1 MVKTTLHMDLLAM
14 TENMDFSSDG
24 VPTFWNRASPDS
36 DAHLTEEVPIG
47 AKICASREAA
57 IERVAA
63 VVLNF
68 LTGRAWLVA
77 TESRWTNVFTV
88 LRRFVV
94 GVAASKLLVKAL
106 EDVRLSL
113 GNDDNLEEVLLKI
126 IKQSEQDWT
135 SKNKLRLVRVVK
147 VLCDPEIQWTLA
159 VMACT
164 LAPIE
169 LCQYAVMGHEKTT
182 GHFIRLGSPKTFSL
196 GHLPGAVAHG
206 GDEIRH

>member
-1 MVKTTLHMDLLAM
+1 MDLLAM
-14 TENMDFSSDG
+14 TENIDFSSDG
-24 VPTFWNRASPDS
+24 VPTFWNRASPDC
-36 DAHLTEEVPIG
+36 DAHLTEEVPVG

-113 GNDDNLEEVLLKI
+113 GNDDNLEEALLKI
-126 IKQSEQDWT
+126 IKQSEQDWS

-147 VLCDPEIQWTLA
+147 VLCGPEIQWTLA

-169 LCQYAVMGHEKTT
+169 LCQYAVRGHEKKT
-182 GHFIRLGSPKTFSL
+182 GHFIRLGSPKTFAL
-196 GHLPGAVAHG
+196 GHLPRAVAHG
-206 GDEIRH
+206 GDEFRQ